1 MFFFCFDDSNDSSL
15 YIMKKNLQD
24 FFEKIF
30 IIPRKIY
37 QKDIILE
44 AIGVILSNFKWFLR
58 DIGMIDKDQ
67 DLMSYVSYIKYW

>member
-30 IIPRKIY
+30 IISRKIY

-44 AIGVILSNFKWFLR
+44 AIGVILSNFNWFLR

>member
-44 AIGVILSNFKWFLR
+44 AIGVILSNFK
-58 DIGMIDKDQ
+58 
-67 DLMSYVSYIKYW
+67 